1 MVNVIE
7 LKAQMVRKKYTQEQ
21 LAIELGITSRTLSNK
36 FKNGVFGSDEIE
48 KMISILEIKDP
59 VGIFFAKTVS

>member
-21 LAIELGITSRTLSNK
+21 LANELGITSRTLSNK
-36 FKNGVFGSDEIE
+36 FKSGVFGSDEIE

>member
-1 MVNVIE
+1 MVDIIE

-21 LAIELGITSRTLSNK
+21 LANELGITSRTLSNK
-36 FKNGVFGSDEIE
+36 FRSGIFGSDEIE

>member
-1 MVNVIE
+1 MVDIIE

-21 LAIELGITSRTLSNK
+21 LANELGITSRTLSNK
-36 FKNGVFGSDEIE
+36 FKSGIFGSDEIE